1 MRSPL
6 HQRTLLLGVTGS
18 IAAFKA
24 AALASMLTQEG
35 ARVITLL
42 TPSATRFLTP
52 LTFQALTGQKAYTQ
66 DDLWGPEGH
75 ILHIDL
81 ARQAEAMLIVPCTA
95 ETIAQLAQGHGN
107 TLVSLA
113 ALALDRK
120 RTPLILAPAMDAGM
134 FTHPAVQ
141 DNLERLKQQGVHVLG
156 PVYGRLASGEV
167 AQGRM
172 VEPEEIVNY
181 LRLLFARQGPL
192 QGRHVVVTAGP
203 TREPLDPVRVFTNRS
218 SGKQGYALAEAARDL
233 GARVTLISGP
243 TQLPAPY
250 GVELRGV
257 ETARDM
263 YQALMEVLPETDI
276 LLKVAAVADY
286 RPAERS
292 TEKVKKGRKRW
303 TITLEANPDL
313 LQAVQ
318 AYRAEH
324 GRPRWVVGFA
334 AESRLDE
341 DLARQKLQAKKLD
354 LLLLND
360 ITRPD
365 AGFAVDTNQGILLDR
380 DGHRQTF
387 PVMSKRRVADL
398 ILSWVL
404 YLEQGHR
411 LCHVVPWETW
421 LQARERGT
429 FFTASMAHQG
439 RLALARPDQLLR
451 WVARQYPHP
460 SPENLVVLT
469 LDAREWVGRWSW
481 VWEEGEWWPYL
492 HVQEPIPVSRI
503 QASPFHF
510 EAEEG

>member
-24 AALASMLTQEG
+24 AALASMLTKEG

-42 TPSATRFLTP
+42 TPSATRFITP

-75 ILHIDL
+75 ILHVDL
-81 ARQAEAMLIVPCTA
+81 ARQADAMLIVPCTA
-95 ETIAQLAQGHGN
+95 ETLAQLAQGHGN

-120 RTPLILAPAMDAGM
+120 RTPLLLAPAMDAGM
-134 FTHPAVQ
+134 FAHPAVQ
-141 DNLERLKQQGVHVLG
+141 EHLARLKQQGTHILG
-156 PVYGRLASGEV
+156 PVYGRLASGLV

-172 VEPEEIVNY
+172 VEPEDIVNY

-250 GVELRGV
+250 GVERISV
-257 ETARDM
+257 ETAREM
-263 YQALMEVLPETDI
+263 YQVLMEVLPETDI

-286 RPAERS
+286 RPAQQA

-303 TITLEANPDL
+303 TVTLEANPDL

-318 AYRAEH
+318 AYREEH

-334 AESRLDE
+334 AESRLDAVR
-341 DLARQKLQAKKLD
+341 ARQKLEAKGLD

-380 DGHRQTF
+380 DGHQQTF

-398 ILSWVL
+398 ILAWVL
-404 YLEQGHR
+404 YFEQER
-411 LCHVVPWETW
+411 QLCHVLPWEAW
-421 LQARERGT
+421 LQVRDRGT
-429 FFTASMAHQG
+429 LDTASMAHHG
-439 RLALARPDQLLR
+439 RLALARPDQLAR
-451 WVARQYPHP
+451 WVARRYPHL
-460 SPENLVVLT
+460 SRENLMVLT
-469 LDAREWVGRWSW
+469 LDAREWTGRWSW
-481 VWEEGEWWPYL
+481 VWEHGEWWPYL
-492 HVQEPIPVSRI
+492 HVQEPIPVHRLH
-503 QASPFHF
+503 ASPF
-510 EAEEG
+510 